1 MSGAEA
7 PATSNAGA
15 AVDVMKLVVMGV
27 SGCGKSVLGARIAAA
42 LGVPLI
48 EGDDH
53 HLPASRA
60 KMRRGIALDDSD
72 REPWLDRLGELLVQ
86 ERGSAVLTCSALKR
100 SYRDRLRA
108 RVPGLRFVYLEIDR
122 AEAEARV
129 RARTDHLFPATL
141 VASQFEVLESPLGED
156 GVLAVPAAQP
166 TAAQLQAVLEW
177 PGRTVWSDGA
187 HAGARPPSN

>member
-1 MSGAEA
+1 
-7 PATSNAGA
+7 
-15 AVDVMKLVVMGV
+15 MKLIVMGV

-53 HLPASRA
+53 HLPASRV
-60 KMRRGIALDDSD
+60 KMERGIALEDRD

-86 ERGSAVLTCSALKR
+86 QRGDAVLTCSALKR
-100 SYRDRLRA
+100 RYRDRLRA

-122 AEAEARV
+122 AAAEARV

-141 VASQFEVLESPLGED
+141 VASQFEALESPLGED
-156 GVLAVPAAQP
+156 GVFAVPAVEPTGAQV
-166 TAAQLQAVLEW
+166 QAVLEW
-177 PGRTVWSDGA
+177 LERTAASGGA
-187 HAGARPPSN
+187 GVAPLRST